1 MTGYLEKKEKERK
14 SRLIFIC
21 YNWIEKR
28 LKACKSKWGDQLSLG
43 FKIMII

>member
-1 MTGYLEKKEKERK
+1 MTGYLEKKEKK
-14 SRLIFIC
+14 GKIDIFIC

-28 LKACKSKWGDQLSLG
+28 LKAYKSKWGDQLSLG